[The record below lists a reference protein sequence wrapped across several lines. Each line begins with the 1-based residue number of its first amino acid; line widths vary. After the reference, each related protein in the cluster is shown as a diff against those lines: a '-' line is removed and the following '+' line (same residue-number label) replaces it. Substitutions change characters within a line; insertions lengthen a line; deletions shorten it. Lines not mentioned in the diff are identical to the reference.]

1 MRSVAL
7 LVICLYA
14 IVGMTSVN
22 AGVPLITSYQGRL
35 LGSDDQP
42 VSGTFTLTFQIYD
55 ALAGCALLWT
65 EDHVGV
71 QVTDGLFT
79 VELGTT
85 VPLSADLLA
94 GNGGG
99 GGGGGVLRYLQIQV
113 AGQQPISPRTPL
125 TAAPYAVA
133 SGSLAGDVKTAP
145 GHVTIGGSNGAKTM
159 VFSATDDSASMTI
172 NESGAPRVK
181 INSTDGSGGGAGGM
195 IGITGDPDFDLLR
208 LSATPDSAKI
218 RISGQ
223 SSGDPDFDLLR
234 IVAGKGN
241 GDGGMI
247 SITGDPDFDLLRLSA
262 NPDSAKIR
270 LGGKITGDPDFDLL
284 RLAGGSGGSQLLM
297 QSEPTGVD
305 ARSQSLDAACD
316 NNNSRLV
323 MQSKGQITQNSQ
335 SLRCSSS
342 ADPDAATTLLEADL
356 DGDGVM
362 ENTSADS
369 VDANGAS
376 RRLRSSGIGSSGNDG
391 VEIDLSA
398 RRKGM
403 VTITASQNTQSLK
416 CSSSADSATAMTLL
430 EADSDGDGIPEGEIS
445 SSVTPTTCGVAIN
458 TKGTG
463 AAKGRTISS
472 TTDTAKA
479 VTVHSADTDGDGLAD
494 RVIRQQCDNDDA
506 GITVT
511 RETSEIKI
519 RHKGWDGTIKGRMA
533 IEQGGSI
540 QVDFAGDG
548 FGFVSQRFGVG
559 VLTPTH
565 PIEHSSGAHLTAG
578 GVWTNASD
586 VCLKEN
592 FQPVDGIELLE
603 KIAELPISQWNY
615 KTESCEVKHIGP
627 TAQDFRKTFG
637 VGSDGKSISTIDP
650 SGIALAAIKELNR
663 QNQNLKSENENLK
676 KQLEAL
682 SRKVEKLAAGK

>member
-7 LVICLYA
+7 IGICFYA
-14 IVGMTSVN
+14 IFGVASVN
-22 AGVPLITSYQGRL
+22 ADVPLITSYQGRL
-35 LGSDDQP
+35 LGSDDTP
-42 VSGTFTLTFQIYD
+42 ISGTFTITFQIYD
-55 ALAGCALLWT
+55 APVGGALLWT
-65 EDHVGV
+65 ENHVGV

-79 VELGTT
+79 VALGATT
-85 VPLSADLLA
+85 PLSTDLLA
-94 GNGGG
+94 GSGGG
-99 GGGGGVLRYLQIQV
+99 GGGGGGGILRYLQIQL
-113 AGQQPISPRTPL
+113 AGEQPIAPRTPL

-195 IGITGDPDFDLLR
+195 ISITGDPDFDLLR

-223 SSGDPDFDLLR
+223 SGGDPDFDLLR

-247 SITGDPDFDLLRLSA
+247 SITGDPDFDLLRMSA
-262 NPDSAKIR
+262 SPDSAKIR
-270 LGGKITGDPDFDLL
+270 LGGKIVGDPDFDLL
-284 RLAGGSGGSQLLM
+284 RLAGGSGGSQFLM
-297 QSEPTGVD
+297 QSEPGGVD
-305 ARSQSLDAACD
+305 ARSQTLDAACD
-316 NNNSRLV
+316 DNNSRLV
-323 MQSKGQITQNSQ
+323 LLSKGQITQNSQ
-335 SLRCSSS
+335 SLRCFSSVDHTS
-342 ADPDAATTLLEADL
+342 ATTLLEADT
-356 DGDGVM
+356 DGDG
-362 ENTSADS
+362 
-369 VDANGAS
+369 
-376 RRLRSSGIGSSGNDG
+376 
-391 VEIDLSA
+391 
-398 RRKGM
+398 
-403 VTITASQNTQSLK
+403 
-416 CSSSADSATAMTLL
+416 LL
-430 EADSDGDGIPEGEIS
+430 EGEIS
-445 SSVTPTTCGVAIN
+445 SSVTPTTCSVAIN

-463 AAKGRTISS
+463 AAKGRVISS

-494 RVIRQQCDNDDA
+494 RVIRQQCDSDDA
-506 GITVT
+506 GITVA

-519 RHKGWDGTIKGRMA
+519 RHKGWDGTIKGRLA
-533 IEQGGSI
+533 IEQSGTI

-548 FGFVSQRFGVG
+548 FGYVSQRFGVG

-586 VCLKEN
+586 VGLKEN

-627 TAQDFRKTFG
+627 TAQDFSKTFG